1 MAIMAIMTTIAT
13 VTPPTRMRSQL
24 SLISTKLAKMLRA
37 AMTTT
42 MVTMLGT
49 ARMRARG

>member
-1 MAIMAIMTTIAT
+1 MAIMVIMTTIAIAML
-13 VTPPTRMRSQL
+13 PTRMLSQL

>member
-1 MAIMAIMTTIAT
+1 MAIMVVMTTIAIAML
-13 VTPPTRMRSQL
+13 PTRMLSQL

-49 ARMRARG
+49 AHTRARG